1 MILQIFSKL
10 VSESLLSLY
19 PVFVKNIKL
28 PLNIQLWSRF
38 ITYIFISFLFID
50 YKYIINI
57 FFSYNAILL
66 SIITIIHVYSSYRG
80 FILLESGIAMTIFY
94 IYPIII
100 IFVKNYK
107 IKYIMF
113 LALIGVYLL
122 TLDNKEIKDNNNK
135 NINNKNI
142 QYKEFFQYEGVLMM
156 FIAALTEVLIYFIVN
171 NIKTNNNWNHMFIS
185 YFLGALLLTIYLRK
199 DIINIKFENKLSS
212 SLIINGIIGLF
223 GYLLR
228 FFAMSNLDVNIYA
241 PLSYFGVF
249 MAYIYGIIFNNE
261 KITLYKILGTLF
273 IIIPNFLH

>member
-135 NINNKNI
+135 NINNKDI

-199 DIINIKFENKLSS
+199 DISNIKFENKLSS

>member
-135 NINNKNI
+135 NINNKDI

-156 FIAALTEVLIYFIVN
+156 FIAALTEALIYFIVN

>member
-1 MILQIFSKL
+1 
-10 VSESLLSLY
+10 
-19 PVFVKNIKL
+19 
-28 PLNIQLWSRF
+28 
-38 ITYIFISFLFID
+38 
-50 YKYIINI
+50 
-57 FFSYNAILL
+57 
-66 SIITIIHVYSSYRG
+66 
-80 FILLESGIAMTIFY
+80 MTIFY

-199 DIINIKFENKLSS
+199 DISNIKFENKLSS